1 MMNEIPQFVLLI
13 LIAVTNLLM
22 LWMYLAQR
30 AKNFALVKLSSTI
43 IKAISAQRDVN
54 EKQHEINNSLGQ
66 NLEILGVHTKLIPP
80 SIAMEA
86 EAFLAWH
93 NKRKEERDKNG

>member
-1 MMNEIPQFVLLI
+1 MMTEFLI
-13 LIAVTNLLM
+13 IIWLGVTNVVM
-22 LWMYLAQR
+22 LWMWLGQR

-43 IKAISAQRDVN
+43 IQAISAQRDVN

-93 NKRKEERDKNG
+93 NKRKNERDKNG

>member
-1 MMNEIPQFVLLI
+1 MSELLI
-13 LIAVTNLLM
+13 IIWLGVTNVVM
-22 LWMYLAQR
+22 LWMWLAQR

-43 IKAISAQRDVN
+43 IKAISAQRDLN
-54 EKQHEINNSLGQ
+54 EKQNEINNSLGQ

-80 SIAMEA
+80 SIAMQA

-93 NKRKEERDKNG
+93 NKRKEERDNNG

>member
-1 MMNEIPQFVLLI
+1 MLMSEFI
-13 LIAVTNLLM
+13 LIIWLGVTNALM
-22 LWMYLAQR
+22 LWMWLGQRSKNLA
-30 AKNFALVKLSSTI
+30 LLKLSTTI
-43 IKAISAQRDVN
+43 IKAISAQREIN
-54 EKQHEINNSLGQ
+54 EKQGDINNSLGQ

-80 SIAMEA
+80 SIAMEV

>member
-1 MMNEIPQFVLLI
+1 MMTEFLI
-13 LIAVTNLLM
+13 IIWLGVTNVVM
-22 LWMYLAQR
+22 LWMWLGQR

-43 IKAISAQRDVN
+43 IQAISAQRDVN

>member
-1 MMNEIPQFVLLI
+1 MSMSELI
-13 LIAVTNLLM
+13 LIVWLAISNALM
-22 LWMYLAQR
+22 LWIWLAQR
-30 AKNFALVKLSSTI
+30 SKNMALLRLCTTI
-43 IKAISAQRDVN
+43 IKAISAQRDIN
-54 EKQHEINNSLGQ
+54 GKQHEINNSLGQ